1 MTASPLTALRL
12 TAPLA
17 LPCDPTCSVLRDAV
31 VDVEAD
37 GRLGYCGPRSGAP
50 AHDGPERALTG
61 LLLPGLVNTHCHT
74 PMTVLRGA
82 GGDLPLLP
90 WLHEV
95 VWPAEA
101 RLDADDVYAGMR
113 LGCVEMLRAG
123 VTTSVEMYLF
133 TDAVLAAVLDTG
145 FRVLLTPGIIAA
157 PGWDRL
163 GTWEQLRDEVSARI
177 DRDGLRSGPADRIEL
192 GYGPHAA
199 YTLPDE
205 ALPSVAEH
213 ARERGALLHMH
224 VAESRVEDE
233 AQRARY
239 GSVPAMLDSLGVLGG
254 RVLAA
259 HGVHLSDA
267 DIRLLAR
274 YDVAVAHC
282 PGSNAKLAAGI
293 APLAALRTAGVRL
306 GLGTDGP
313 ASSDDLDLWIVGRL
327 AALFARL
334 ATADAAALTAADVL
348 LLATRGGA
356 AAIGRD
362 DLGALEPGRWAD
374 LAHVRTDDP
383 AFVAPDVDAQL
394 VSNLVWGG
402 GARLV
407 SDVWVGGAQVLAD
420 GEPLRVDRAEA
431 QQAVRAVAARLR

>member
-1 MTASPLTALRL
+1 MPTALRL

-17 LPCDPTCSVLRDAV
+17 LPCDPSCSVLRDAV
-31 VDVEAD
+31 VDIETD
-37 GRLGYCGPRSGAP
+37 GRLGYCGPRTGAP
-50 AHDGPERALTG
+50 AHDGPERAVNG

-74 PMTVLRGA
+74 PMTLLRGA

-90 WLHEV
+90 WLHKI

-123 VTTSVEMYLF
+123 VTTSLEMYLF
-133 TDAVLAAVLDTG
+133 ADAVLAAVLDTG
-145 FRVLLTPGIIAA
+145 FRVLLTPGIIAV

-177 DRDGLRSGPADRIEL
+177 DRHGLRYGPADRIEL

-213 ARERGALLHMH
+213 ARERGALLHIH
-224 VAESRVEDE
+224 VAESRTEDE

-239 GSVPAMLDSLGVLGG
+239 GSVPAMLETLGVLGG

-259 HGVHLSDA
+259 HGVHLSER
-267 DIRLLAR
+267 DIALLAR
-274 YDVAVAHC
+274 HDVAVAHC

-293 APLAALRTAGVRL
+293 APLAALRAAGVRL

-313 ASSDDLDLWIVGRL
+313 ASSDDLDLWVVGRL
-327 AALFARL
+327 AALLTRL
-334 ATADAAALTAADVL
+334 ATADAAALTATEVL

-356 AAIGRD
+356 TAIGRED
-362 DLGALEPGRWAD
+362 IGALETGRWAD
-374 LAHVRTDDP
+374 LVHVRTDDP
-383 AFVAPDVDAQL
+383 AFVALDEDSQL
-394 VSNLVWGG
+394 VSNLIWGG

-407 SDVWVGGAQVLAD
+407 NDVWVGGEQVLAD
-420 GEPLRVDRAEA
+420 GEPVKVDRAEA
-431 QQAVRAVAARLR
+431 QAAVRAVTARLR